1 MANLHETGIIEFGAR
16 NAEQKSLQNISLA
29 MTAMNAV
36 HKSAWDKTS
45 SMSAENK
52 QVYADEFRLSIDLFG
67 DANHFGLLVISDSR
81 DKTFNPVPQASIPLE
96 KATPEAIGAAIAE
109 YIRKNCSEK

>member
-1 MANLHETGIIEFGAR
+1 MANLHEKEKM
-16 NAEQKSLQNISLA
+16 NNLSKA
-29 MTAMNAV
+29 MLSMNDA
-36 HKSAWDKTS
+36 HKSAW
-45 SMSAENK
+45 AENK

-96 KATPEAIGAAIAE
+96 KATPEAIGVAVAE

>member
-1 MANLHETGIIEFGAR
+1 MANLHGKG
-16 NAEQKSLQNISLA
+16 NLNNLSKA
-29 MTAMNAV
+29 MLLMNDAY
-36 HKSAWDKTS
+36 KSAL
-45 SMSAENK
+45 AEKK

-96 KATPEAIGAAIAE
+96 KATPEAIGAAVAE
-109 YIRKNCSEK
+109 YIRENCSEK

>member
-1 MANLHETGIIEFGAR
+1 MAILHEKE
-16 NAEQKSLQNISLA
+16 NLNNLSKA
-29 MTAMNAV
+29 MLSMNDA
-36 HKSAWDKTS
+36 HKSAWDDTN

-81 DKTFNPVPQASIPLE
+81 DKAFNSAPQASIPLE
-96 KATPEAIGAAIAE
+96 KATPEAIGAAVAE